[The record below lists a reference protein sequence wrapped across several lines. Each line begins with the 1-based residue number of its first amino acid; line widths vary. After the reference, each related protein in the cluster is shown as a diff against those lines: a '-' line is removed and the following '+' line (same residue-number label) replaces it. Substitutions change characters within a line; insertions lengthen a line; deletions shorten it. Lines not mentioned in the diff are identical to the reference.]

1 MGIPPTDKGNR
12 ESDKGEEMKYKVI
25 VTNLETDKEVFNE
38 DVTLVIV
45 TGGNVGKDGLIYS
58 SSYVTGGYEELA
70 RMNLLSSKIIHDRFL
85 NSIKKEKP

>member
-1 MGIPPTDKGNR
+1 
-12 ESDKGEEMKYKVI
+12 MKYKVI

-38 DVTLVIV
+38 DVTLIIL
-45 TGGNVGKDGLIYS
+45 TAGNMGKDGLIQS

-85 NSIKKEKP
+85 NSIKKEKK